1 MIIMEIIK
9 KLNYNNTFKIGSFIF
24 NNLDNITMI
33 LQNINMEKTIMR
45 NFIWNYN
52 EIKECSYIY
61 FYKVENILISKFIG
75 MYIHKK

>member
-33 LQNINMEKTIMR
+33 LQNIKMEKTIMR
-45 NFIWNYN
+45 NFI
-52 EIKECSYIY
+52 
-61 FYKVENILISKFIG
+61 
-75 MYIHKK
+75 